1 MARNLEVKATTKYHH
16 QISIGRADP
25 RKWIFYYLV
34 FWLRVFEGFIG
45 PEGFFSKLLSL
56 FTPYVT
62 SVNFHFFAVPSSIED
77 LSEGSVTNDFFWLFT
92 TEHLIFSIDFCL

>member
-56 FTPYVT
+56 FAPYVT
-62 SVNFHFFAVPSSIED
+62 SVKQLSLFCCAFF
-77 LSEGSVTNDFFWLFT
+77 N
-92 TEHLIFSIDFCL
+92 

>member
-56 FTPYVT
+56 FAPYVT
-62 SVNFHFFAVPSSIED
+62 SVNFHFFAVLLQLRTWVRGQWQMTSF
-77 LSEGSVTNDFFWLFT
+77 G
-92 TEHLIFSIDFCL
+92 CLQLNIWSFL